1 MEGTMAERS
10 TTDPA
15 AIWRELVS
23 QWEKGVNE
31 IANKTMGSAEFSRVM
46 NQATS
51 GSLGLQQS
59 LGDLIGKYL
68 TALNLPSRAE
78 MVSIAERLTA
88 IEATL
93 NRVAMVV
100 ERLDPNAP
108 ADAAERGARPPRTKR
123 APRRT
128 SEEAP
133 PPGAE
138 KP

>member
-1 MEGTMAERS
+1 MAERS
-10 TTDPA
+10 TTDPV

-31 IANKTMGSAEFSRVM
+31 IANKAMGSAEFSRVV

-78 MVSIAERLTA
+78 MVSIGERLTA

-93 NRVAMVV
+93 NRIAVSV
-100 ERLDPNAP
+100 ERLDPNASV
-108 ADAAERGARPPRTKR
+108 DAAERGARPPRTKR

-128 SEEAP
+128 SDEA

>member
-15 AIWRELVS
+15 AIWRDLVS

-31 IANKTMGSAEFSRVM
+31 FANKAMSSAEFSQAM
-46 NQATS
+46 HQATS

-78 MVSIAERLTA
+78 MVSIGERLTA

-93 NRVAMVV
+93 NRIAVAV
-100 ERLDPNAP
+100 ERMSPDAP
-108 ADAAERGARPPRTKR
+108 AAERGPRPPRTKR
-123 APRRT
+123 APSRA
-128 SEEAP
+128 SEELP
-133 PPGAE
+133 LDE
-138 KP
+138 KPR

>member
-1 MEGTMAERS
+1 MAERS

-31 IANKTMGSAEFSRVM
+31 LANKAMGSAEFNRAM

-51 GSLGLQQS
+51 GSIGLQQS

-78 MVSIAERLTA
+78 MVSIGERLTA
-88 IEATL
+88 MEATL
-93 NRVAMVV
+93 NRIAAS
-100 ERLDPNAP
+100 LDRIDPHTTI
-108 ADAAERGARPPRTKR
+108 AAASARPPRTKR
-123 APRRT
+123 APAK
-128 SEEAP
+128 SAP
-133 PPGAE
+133 GEPALAK
-138 KP
+138 KPQ

>member
-1 MEGTMAERS
+1 MAERS
-10 TTDPA
+10 TADPA

-31 IANKTMGSAEFSRVM
+31 LANKAMGSAEFSRAM

-51 GSLGLQQS
+51 GSIGLQQS

-78 MVSIAERLTA
+78 MVSIGERLAAMET
-88 IEATL
+88 TL
-93 NRVAMVV
+93 NQIAAA
-100 ERLDPNAP
+100 LDRIDPHATI
-108 ADAAERGARPPRTKR
+108 AATGARPPRTKR
-123 APRRT
+123 APPKGGAR
-128 SEEAP
+128 EA
-133 PPGAE
+133 AFAK

>member
-31 IANKTMGSAEFSRVM
+31 IANKAMGSAEFSRVM

-78 MVSIAERLTA
+78 MVSIGERLTA

-93 NRVAMVV
+93 NRIAVSV

-128 SEEAP
+128 SDEAP
-133 PPGAE
+133 PGSE

>member
-31 IANKTMGSAEFSRVM
+31 IANKAMGSAEFSRVM

-78 MVSIAERLTA
+78 MVSIGERLTA

-93 NRVAMVV
+93 NRIAVSVD
-100 ERLDPNAP
+100 RLDPNAP
-108 ADAAERGARPPRTKR
+108 AAAERVARPPRTKR

-128 SEEAP
+128 SDEAP
-133 PPGAE
+133 PRSAE

>member
-10 TTDPA
+10 TPDPA
-15 AIWRELVS
+15 AIWRDLVS

-31 IANKTMGSAEFSRVM
+31 LANKAMGSAEFSRAM

-68 TALNLPSRAE
+68 MALNLPSRAE
-78 MVSIAERLTA
+78 MVSIGERLTA

-93 NRVAMVV
+93 NRIAVSV
-100 ERLDPNAP
+100 ERLDPNAT
-108 ADAAERGARPPRTKR
+108 AAERGVRPPRTKR
-123 APRRT
+123 APARG
-128 SEEAP
+128 SDEALLR
-133 PPGAE
+133 GTE
-138 KP
+138 KPS

>member
-1 MEGTMAERS
+1 MAERS
-10 TTDPA
+10 TPDPA
-15 AIWRELVS
+15 AIWRDLVS

-31 IANKTMGSAEFSRVM
+31 LANKAMGSAEFSRAM

-78 MVSIAERLTA
+78 MVSIGERLTA

-93 NRVAMVV
+93 NRIAVSV
-100 ERLDPNAP
+100 ERLDPS
-108 ADAAERGARPPRTKR
+108 AAATERGVRPPRTKR
-123 APRRT
+123 APARG
-128 SEEAP
+128 SDEAP
-133 PPGAE
+133 PRGTE
-138 KP
+138 KPS